1 MKKYFSLITILLF
14 LINCK
19 SQNLNPTLQIDSKYE
34 SSKPKLVVGIV
45 VDQMRYDYLSRFYS
59 KFGEGGFKKLI
70 SKGYNVKNAHFNF
83 SATKT
88 AVGHSSIHTGTTPV
102 NHGILSNDWYD
113 KSSKTY
119 INCVGDDRYKTVG
132 TSSDNGQRS
141 PSRLQTT
148 TISDQLHLAQNMN
161 GKVIGMSSKDRGAI
175 LPVGHTANAAYWYD
189 GGDHGKFISSTYYL
203 EKLPK
208 WVLDFNN
215 SGKAENYISKPW
227 DTYYNI
233 STYTESIEDNNPYE
247 QVLNGEKT
255 PTFPHNIPE
264 LREKNDNYS
273 IITETPFGN
282 SLLTDLAIASING
295 EQLGKS
301 SFTDFLSISY
311 SSTDYIGH
319 GFGVV
324 SKEIQDAYIRLDKD
338 LERLLNFLDSDVGK
352 ENYTLFLTA
361 DHGATHVPQYLI
373 DNSIPANYFD
383 GNKFKEYVKMVAMEK
398 FGTKKLIEN
407 ISNNTI
413 YFDKTE
419 LNKLKID
426 QGIIQQIIADEIINY
441 DGIYKTVTARTLQT
455 TNFTEGILSLI
466 QNSYNQKL
474 SGDVLYAYELS
485 TISNW
490 YENKGGTTHGSGY
503 NYNTH
508 VPLLFYGKGIKNG
521 ASNSYYHIIDIAPTI
536 STLLGI
542 EFPNGNTG
550 KAIEE
555 VLK

>member
-1 MKKYFSLITILLF
+1 
-14 LINCK
+14 
-19 SQNLNPTLQIDSKYE
+19 
-34 SSKPKLVVGIV
+34 
-45 VDQMRYDYLSRFYS
+45 
-59 KFGEGGFKKLI
+59 
-70 SKGYNVKNAHFNF
+70 
-83 SATKT
+83 
-88 AVGHSSIHTGTTPV
+88 
-102 NHGILSNDWYD
+102 
-113 KSSKTY
+113 
-119 INCVGDDRYKTVG
+119 
-132 TSSDNGQRS
+132 
-141 PSRLQTT
+141 
-148 TISDQLHLAQNMN
+148 
-161 GKVIGMSSKDRGAI
+161 MSSKDRGAI

-383 GNKFKEYVKMVAMEK
+383 GNKFKAYVKEVVINK
-398 FGTKKLIEN
+398 FGTESLIEN

-474 SGDVLYAYELS
+474 SGDVLYAHELS

-550 KAIEE
+550 KVIEE

>member
-1 MKKYFSLITILLF
+1 MF
-14 LINCK
+14 LSNCK
-19 SQNLNPTLQIDSKYE
+19 SQSLNSTAEIDSQIK
-34 SSKPKLVVGIV
+34 SSKPKLIVGIV
-45 VDQMRYDYLSRFYS
+45 VDQMRYDYLNRFYNKYS
-59 KFGEGGFKKLI
+59 EGGFKKLMT
-70 SKGYNVKNAHFNF
+70 KGYMINNAHFSF

-88 AVGHSSIHTGTTPV
+88 AVGHSSIYTGTTPV
-102 NHGILSNDWYD
+102 NHGILANDWYD
-113 KSSKTY
+113 KSSKKY
-119 INCVGDDRYKTVG
+119 INCVGDTRYKTIG
-132 TSSDNGQRS
+132 TSSDKGQKS
-141 PSRLQTT
+141 PYRLQTT
-148 TISDQLHLAQNMN
+148 TISDQLHLAQNMK

-175 LPVGHTANAAYWYD
+175 LPVGHTADAAYWYD
-189 GGDHGKFISSTYYL
+189 GGNHGKFISSTYYL
-203 EKLPK
+203 ENLPK
-208 WVLDFNN
+208 WVVDFNN
-215 SGKAENYISKPW
+215 SGKVENYINTPW
-227 DTYYNI
+227 NTYYDI
-233 STYTESIEDNNPYE
+233 TTYTESIEDNNVYE
-247 QVLNGEKT
+247 QTLKGEKT

-264 LREKNDNYS
+264 LRNKNDNYS

-282 SLLTDLAIASING
+282 SLLTDFAIASINA

-319 GFGVV
+319 GYGVV
-324 SKEIQDAYIRLDKD
+324 SKEIQDTYIRLDKD
-338 LERLLNFLDSDVGK
+338 IERLITHLDSTVGK

-383 GNKFKEYVKMVAMEK
+383 KNKFKAFVKEVTLNK
-398 FGTKKLIEN
+398 FGTEKLIEN

-413 YFDKTE
+413 YFDKKE
-419 LNKLKID
+419 LNQLKID
-426 QGIIQQIIADEIINY
+426 QGIVQQIIADEIINY

-455 TNFTEGILSLI
+455 TNFTEGILSHI

-521 ASNSYYHIIDIAPTI
+521 ASNSYYRIIDIAPTI

-550 KAIEE
+550 TVITE